1 MIFLITLLE
10 LSNRIAHESTKLALQ
25 KGTPHRPMA
34 TLISAEN
41 ISLERSSKVL
51 FHNQSFGVETSE
63 CIGVVG
69 NNGSGKTSLLHLLN
83 KTLAPDQGQVIH
95 RNNIRIGML
104 AQSDAFQEE
113 QTVEASVFS
122 GMESFERSHTSESRE
137 ISHALLADIDMN
149 TTISCL
155 SGGQRRRCDL
165 ARVLFQPYDV
175 LLLDEP
181 TNHLDMHTIY
191 WLSRYLSSKQKSS
204 KMAIVVVTHDRWFLD
219 EITDHMWEVH
229 DGALDHYEGG
239 FSAYVQQRLERARA
253 QEASW
258 ERHQNMLRKELA
270 WLAHGAKARTSK
282 PKFRIDA
289 AYALIE
295 KDPPLRN
302 TQELKAQSITRLGKS
317 VITLE
322 HVSKSFGSTEV
333 LHDISWLI
341 GPGERIGILGNN
353 GCGKSTLLQL
363 MCGEEQPSHG
373 TIKIGAS
380 VVLGIVDQHLRMF
393 DDRME
398 DSCAQ
403 LLSEVSQR
411 IILEGKAYTPDTLFL
426 RLGFTHAELAA
437 RLQDLSGGQRRRLAI
452 LLCLCGRPNV
462 LILDEPG
469 NDLDCDMLSLLED
482 MLDTWAGTLILVSHD
497 RHLMERTTDD
507 LFSLIDGTIT
517 HLPGGVD
524 EFMRRIDKLS
534 TSQELQSREDSP
546 KASQGKTPAH
556 TRYQLKKQYDSLD
569 RRLPK
574 LKEQVEAIKEE
585 MFADEHMDAQT
596 LMELQEK
603 LERAQ
608 KELSSTEDAWL
619 DLAIQ
624 LEDEGSA

>member
-1 MIFLITLLE
+1 
-10 LSNRIAHESTKLALQ
+10 
-25 KGTPHRPMA
+25 MA

-41 ISLERSSKVL
+41 ISLERSAKVL
-51 FHNQSFGVETSE
+51 FRNQSFGVETSE

-69 NNGSGKTSLLHLLN
+69 NNGSGKTSLLNLLN

-104 AQSDAFQEE
+104 AQNDAFQEDA
-113 QTVEASVFS
+113 TVESSVFV
-122 GMESFERSHTSESRE
+122 GMQHFEWSQTSESRE
-137 ISHALLADIDMN
+137 IAQALLADID
-149 TTISCL
+149 TSATISSL

-165 ARVLFQPYDV
+165 GRVLFQPCDV

-191 WLSRYLSSKQKSS
+191 WLSQYLSSKQKSS

-229 DGALDHYEGG
+229 DGMLDHYEGG

-363 MCGEEQPSHG
+363 MCGNDKPTQG
-373 TIKIGAS
+373 IVKIGSS
-380 VVLGIVDQHLRMF
+380 VVLGVVDQHLSMF
-393 DDRME
+393 DNRME
-398 DSCAQ
+398 DTCAHV
-403 LLSEVSQR
+403 LSEVSQR
-411 IILEGKAYTPDTLFL
+411 IILEGKSYTPDTLFL
-426 RLGFTHAELAA
+426 RLGFTHAELSA
-437 RLQDLSGGQRRRLAI
+437 RLMDLSGGQRRRLAI
-452 LLCLCGRPNV
+452 LLCLCGRPNA

-497 RHLMERTTDD
+497 RHLMERACDD

-524 EFMRRIDKLS
+524 EFMQHLDQSPHTVKPDTQTALKKP
-534 TSQELQSREDSP
+534 TQEKGSGE
-546 KASQGKTPAH
+546 

-569 RRLPK
+569 RKLPK
-574 LKEQVEAIKEE
+574 LKLRVESIQEE
-585 MFADEHMDAQT
+585 MYSHSGNDAAR

-608 KELSSTEDAWL
+608 KELSCAEETWL
-619 DLAIQ
+619 ELAIQ
-624 LEDEGSA
+624 LED